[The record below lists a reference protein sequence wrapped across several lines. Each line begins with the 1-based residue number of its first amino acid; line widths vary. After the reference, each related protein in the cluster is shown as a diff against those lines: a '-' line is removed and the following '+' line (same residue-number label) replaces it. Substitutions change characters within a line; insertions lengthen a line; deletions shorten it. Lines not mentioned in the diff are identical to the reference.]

1 MHPQE
6 ACILIKLSY
15 KLMNIVTTKENWDTL
30 PPMRTSLGGK
40 KKAASGGATSWL
52 LKASSDRWL
61 EVQFPNQLQVPK

>member
-30 PPMRTSLGGK
+30 PPMRTSLGGEK
-40 KKAASGGATSWL
+40 KSSIWWGYQLASES
-52 LKASSDRWL
+52 
-61 EVQFPNQLQVPK
+61 FF